1 MQKHADIP
9 VAPGS
14 CATVEPRMEVEIF
27 HRPEC
32 TKAGAG
38 QLADQ
43 LVRGDAMGPGS
54 IPKAGIELEMR
65 RGAGFFIADST
76 S

>member
-1 MQKHADIP
+1 
-9 VAPGS
+9 
-14 CATVEPRMEVEIF
+14 MEVEIF

-32 TKAGAG
+32 TQAGAG